1 MLADSFRRIRPRQW
15 LRKAVRTW
23 LGLFA
28 QRLFLMLKL
37 FEGLKVG
44 LYVIPWHGDLATKD
58 SCHSPIALCA
68 SASCKGAHHY
78 DG

>member
-28 QRLFLMLKL
+28 QRLFPDSPGFSGK
-37 FEGLKVG
+37 
-44 LYVIPWHGDLATKD
+44 IP
-58 SCHSPIALCA
+58 SR
-68 SASCKGAHHY
+68 
-78 DG
+78 